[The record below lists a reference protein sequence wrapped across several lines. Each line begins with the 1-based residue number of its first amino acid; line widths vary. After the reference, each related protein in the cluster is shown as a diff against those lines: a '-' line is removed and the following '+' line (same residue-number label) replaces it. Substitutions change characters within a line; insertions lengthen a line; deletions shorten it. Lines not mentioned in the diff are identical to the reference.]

1 MDIRLDDNHDIAF
14 NGKDF
19 KLTGTVAESLAQRLK
34 IKLLTF
40 YGEWFLDSTEG
51 IDYYGSIYGKNRSK
65 QAIDTLFMTKI
76 LEEDDVTSIASF
88 ESEIDKVTREY
99 NLSFNVLTTDTSETV
114 PVGIIV
120 EI

>member
-1 MDIRLDDNHDIAF
+1 MDILLNDDHDISF

-19 KLTGTVAESLAQRLK
+19 KLTASVDQSLAQRLK

-51 IDYYGSIYGKNRSK
+51 IDYYGSIFGKNRSK
-65 QAIDTLFMTKI
+65 QAIDTLFMNKI
-76 LEEDDVTSIASF
+76 LEEDDVTAISSF
-88 ESEIDKVTREY
+88 ESSINKETREY
-99 NLSFNVLTTDTSETV
+99 SLSFSVLTTDTSEAI

-120 EI
+120 EV